1 MEEFSQA
8 WSVQFGVRLKDERE
22 RMGRSQHAFGEMGGV
37 GKLAQLNYEKGAR
50 MPSVDYLRRIGERGV
65 DVAYLL
71 TGERAK
77 SEDIDTD
84 LLAACIAAIDAS
96 FETAGFLISAA
107 NDRARFSVLL
117 YQVLSQS
124 SEARSRVGDM
134 ATAMVSGWVLAMEK
148 TSG

>member
-1 MEEFSQA
+1 MEEFSQDY
-8 WSVQFGVRLKDERE
+8 SVQFGARLKDERE
-22 RMGRSQHAFGEMGGV
+22 RMGRSQHAFGELGGV
-37 GKLAQLNYEKGAR
+37 GKLAQLNYEKGVR
-50 MPSVDYLRRIGERGV
+50 VPSVDYLWRLGEHGV

-77 SEDIDTD
+77 SEDIDAD
-84 LLAACIAAIDAS
+84 LLTACIAAIDAS
-96 FETAGFLISAA
+96 FEAAGFIVSAA
-107 NDRARFSVLL
+107 NDRARFSALL

-124 SEARSRVGDM
+124 PYARSRVGDM